1 MNDCERGK
9 LIVVSGPS
17 GAGKSTVIAR
27 LMRED
32 PDIVFSVS
40 ATTRPPRE
48 GEIDGKSYFFV
59 TREKFQSMVENGELL
74 EHAEYVGNCYGTPK
88 APVLASLKTGK
99 SVLFDIE
106 VQGAAQIKA
115 QCPEA
120 ILIFVVPS
128 DFSQIEKRLR
138 ARGTDS
144 EEKIQ
149 GRLMQARRECE
160 RATNYDY
167 VVLND
172 DPDRAA
178 DEMRSIIT
186 AEKCKMANRRNYL
199 NMEVSLS

>member
-88 APVLASLKTGK
+88 APVLASLKAGK

>member
-32 PDIVFSVS
+32 PDVVFSVS

>member
-1 MNDCERGK
+1 MNDCEHGK

-32 PDIVFSVS
+32 PDVVFSVS

>member
-32 PDIVFSVS
+32 PDVVFSVS

-149 GRLMQARRECE
+149 GRLMQARHECE

>member
-1 MNDCERGK
+1 MNERGA

-17 GAGKSTVIAR
+17 GAGKSTIISKV
-27 LMRED
+27 MQKD
-32 PDIVFSVS
+32 PSIVFSVS
-40 ATTRPPRE
+40 ATTRAPRK
-48 GEIDGKSYFFV
+48 GETNGVNYFFV
-59 TREKFQSMVENGELL
+59 TREKFQSMIENGELL

-88 APVLASLKTGK
+88 APVLESIKNGK
-99 SVLFDIE
+99 SVIFDIE

-138 ARGTDS
+138 SRGTDS

-149 GRLMQARRECE
+149 RRLQTARREFA
-160 RATNYDY
+160 RARNYDY

-172 DPDRAA
+172 NPDRAA
-178 DEMRSIIT
+178 EEMRSIII
-186 AEKCKMANRRNYL
+186 AEKCKMANRKQYL
-199 NMEVSLS
+199 NTEVPAL

>member
-32 PDIVFSVS
+32 PDVVFSVS
-40 ATTRPPRE
+40 ATTRPPRA

-88 APVLASLKTGK
+88 APVLASLKAGK

-160 RATNYDY
+160 RATYYDY

>member
-1 MNDCERGK
+1 MNERGS

-32 PDIVFSVS
+32 PDVVFSVS

>member
-1 MNDCERGK
+1 MPQVYSDVNPAACRVDRHRRRDAGGFVAK
-9 LIVVSGPS
+9 PPVS
-17 GAGKSTVIAR
+17 
-27 LMRED
+27 
-32 PDIVFSVS
+32 
-40 ATTRPPRE
+40 RPP
-48 GEIDGKSYFFV
+48 
-59 TREKFQSMVENGELL
+59 
-74 EHAEYVGNCYGTPK
+74 
-88 APVLASLKTGK
+88 LAGPDTT
-99 SVLFDIE
+99 
-106 VQGAAQIKA
+106 AAQIKA

>member
-1 MNDCERGK
+1 MNERGS

-88 APVLASLKTGK
+88 APVLASLKAGK

>member
-1 MNDCERGK
+1 MIERGS

-17 GAGKSTVIAR
+17 GAGKSTVISKV
-27 LMRED
+27 MQKD
-32 PDIVFSVS
+32 PGIVFSVS

-48 GEIDGKSYFFV
+48 GERDGVNYFFV
-59 TREKFQSMVENGELL
+59 THDKFQSMVDNGELL

-88 APVLASLKTGK
+88 APVFDSIEKGK
-99 SVLFDIE
+99 SVVFDIE
-106 VQGAAQIKA
+106 VQGAAQIKM

-138 ARGTDS
+138 ARGTDN
-144 EEKIQ
+144 EEKIR
-149 GRLMQARRECE
+149 GRLEQARREC
-160 RATNYDY
+160 AKAQNYDY

-178 DEMRSIIT
+178 DEMRSIIV
-186 AEKCKMANRRNYL
+186 AEKCKMANRKQYL
-199 NMEVSLS
+199 NTEVSSL

>member
-1 MNDCERGK
+1 MSERGA

-17 GAGKSTVIAR
+17 GAGKSTIISKV
-27 LMRED
+27 MQKD
-32 PDIVFSVS
+32 PSIVFSVS
-40 ATTRPPRE
+40 ATTRTPRA
-48 GEIDGKSYFFV
+48 GETNGVNYFFV
-59 TREKFQSMVENGELL
+59 TREKFQSMIENGELL

-88 APVLASLKTGK
+88 APVIESIESGK
-99 SVLFDIE
+99 SVVFDIE

-138 ARGTDS
+138 SRGTDS

-149 GRLMQARRECE
+149 RRLQAARRECA
-160 RATNYDY
+160 RAQNYDY

-172 DPDRAA
+172 DLDKAA
-178 DEMRSIIT
+178 EEMRSIII
-186 AEKCKMANRRNYL
+186 AEKCKMANRKQYL
-199 NMEVSLS
+199 NTEGSVL

>member
-32 PDIVFSVS
+32 PDVVFSVS
-40 ATTRPPRE
+40 ATTRPPRA

-88 APVLASLKTGK
+88 APVLASLKAGK